1 MNRWLRILLFA
12 AVATGC
18 TDASAP
24 NVSAVLVVE
33 SDPIVAT
40 VNLAGEVEWLQP
52 PVPVVIHNTGSARQ
66 DKPVSTANRG
76 VRTTSM

>member
-12 AVATGC
+12 AVAPGC

-40 VNLAGEVEWLQP
+40 VNLGGEVEWLQAT
-52 PVPVVIHNTGSARQ
+52 VPVVIHNTGSTRP
-66 DKPVSTANRG
+66 DKTVSTANRG
-76 VRTTSM
+76 MRTTPT